1 VGEANT
7 PHAVGSVEPAAAP
20 GRDDVALVGTDEI
33 EPGSVHVIVDDIH
46 ARVVLSGEID
56 ADLSA
61 DLQQAT
67 EDVREAGLPVDV
79 DVHHVTFMDSSG
91 VAFLARLTSVTPGR
105 VRLHN
110 TPPTV
115 KFLLEVTSI
124 GTMLDI
130 VEDEGEGG
138 PGAPRATEP
147 AEG

>member
-1 VGEANT
+1 MGDANT
-7 PHAVGSVEPAAAP
+7 PHEVRPTGPTTPSERHDLASVSTEE
-20 GRDDVALVGTDEI
+20 T
-33 EPGSVHVIVDDIH
+33 EPGSVHVIVDDTH

-56 ADLSA
+56 ADLSV

-67 EDVREAGLPVDV
+67 EDVKDSGLPVDV

-91 VAFLARLTSVTPGR
+91 VAFLARLASVTPGR

-115 KFLLEVTSI
+115 RFLLEVTSI

-130 VEDEGEGG
+130 VEDDD
-138 PGAPRATEP
+138 APVPTD
-147 AEG
+147 G

>member
-1 VGEANT
+1 MGEPNT

-20 GRDDVALVGTDEI
+20 GRDNVALVGTDEI

-138 PGAPRATEP
+138 PGAPRTTEP
-147 AEG
+147 ADS

>member
-1 VGEANT
+1 MGEANT
-7 PHAVGSVEPAAAP
+7 PHAGGSTGPAVQP
-20 GRDDVALVGTDEI
+20 GREDLALVSTDET
-33 EPGSVHVIVDDIH
+33 EPGSVHVIVDDTH

-67 EDVREAGLPVDV
+67 EDVRESGLPVDV

-105 VRLHN
+105 VRLHHV
-110 TPPTV
+110 PPTV

-130 VEDEGEGG
+130 VEDEDAASGAASG
-138 PGAPRATEP
+138 PADD
-147 AEG
+147 